1 MRAGSWFVI
10 ALLALNGCGLVRP
23 AVKAPPAP
31 EPLPP
36 LPPGEVPPRIE
47 ASQADESAELQ
58 QALGS
63 YSISNPAPARAA
75 LEAFVDRHPSSPQR
89 ARAGALLARLDLS
102 RGDPR
107 AARVVLQAHAR
118 PSSADPIVLFVR
130 GLLEARENQPR
141 AALATLASFASDG
154 PPPGFPERE
163 EAELSLLAALGDA
176 RAANGDPAGG
186 LSEWER
192 YARHGAA
199 REAERIYA
207 GQRAEAIGARLA
219 ESAAAQ
225 LYQTAGSDFARAAVG
240 LRAAAA
246 LRARGDA
253 AGARRVEDD
262 TARLRRSLGWS
273 SEVTGVGPGDPH
285 RLGLLAPFS
294 GSAALLGEV
303 VLRGAML
310 AIGDAAQGSEPLP
323 FQIVARDAA
332 SGRDGVSERA
342 ALELVR
348 EEAAIALVGVG
359 DRRAVGAAV
368 RDGVP
373 VLLLDEAPP
382 GATSTGFQILHT
394 PEIRA
399 TELARRAL
407 ALGVRRFA
415 ILGPDHST
423 GQRLAEAFSRAV
435 AAGGGRVTGRVT
447 YPGGTNVFTTA
458 VGQLRRAS
466 FESVFVADD
475 ASRLELVAP
484 ALAAGDIW
492 PQPWS
497 GATPA
502 PRPPRAPGAAPR
514 REVLLLST
522 AVGLTLQLLRN
533 AGRYVQGAL
542 LAPGFFSDV
551 DDPRSSRFVAQYR
564 ALYGQDPVAT
574 DAYGYD
580 AFRLLT
586 SAIDRGAR
594 SRSDLLQAL
603 GGGAFEGVTGT
614 LRFGPDHTRVDA
626 PPIYMVEGDTIRALR

>member
-1 MRAGSWFVI
+1 MRALS
-10 ALLALNGCGLVRP
+10 ALAVLALTGCGLVRP
-23 AVKAPPAP
+23 AVKAPSAP

-36 LPPGEVPPRIE
+36 LPPGEGPPPIE
-47 ASQADESAELQ
+47 ATRADENAELQ

-63 YSISNPAPARAA
+63 YSVSNPEPARAA
-75 LEAFVDRHPSSPQR
+75 LEAFVERHPSSAQR
-89 ARAGALLARLDLS
+89 PRAGALLARLDLS
-102 RGDPR
+102 RGDAR
-107 AARVVLQAHAR
+107 AARAKLQAHTR
-118 PSSADPIVLFVR
+118 PSTADPIVLFVR

-141 AALATLASFASDG
+141 AALATLSTFASDG

-163 EAELSLLAALGDA
+163 EAELCLMAAMGDA
-176 RAANGDPAGG
+176 RAASGDPAGG
-186 LSEWER
+186 LAEWER
-192 YARHGAA
+192 YARHGSA

-219 ESAAAQ
+219 EEAAAQ
-225 LYQTAGSDFARAAVG
+225 LYQGAGSDFTRAAVG
-240 LRAAAA
+240 VRAAAG

-253 AGARRVEDD
+253 SGARRVEED

-273 SEVTGVGPGDPH
+273 SGAIGVGPGDPH

-294 GSAALLGEV
+294 GGAAVLGEF

-310 AIGDAAQGSEPLP
+310 AIGEAAQGSEPLP

-332 SGRDGVSERA
+332 SDREGVSERS

-359 DRRAVGAAV
+359 DRRAVNAAV

-394 PEIRA
+394 PDTRA
-399 TELARRAL
+399 AELARRAL

-415 ILGPDHST
+415 ILGPDHAA
-423 GQRLAEAFSRAV
+423 GQRLAEAFTRAV
-435 AAGGGRVTGRVT
+435 AAGGGKVTGRAH
-447 YPGGTNVFTTA
+447 YPGGSNVFTNA

-466 FESVFVADD
+466 FEAVFVADD
-475 ASRLELVAP
+475 SSRLELVAP

-497 GATPA
+497 GARTA
-502 PRPPRAPGAAPR
+502 PQPPRAPGVPAR

-522 AVGLTLQLLRN
+522 AEGNIPKLLRN

-542 LAPGFFSDV
+542 LAPGFFSDS
-551 DDPRSSRFVAQYR
+551 DDPRSSRFVGQYR
-564 ALYGQDPVAT
+564 ALYGQDPVAA

-586 SAIDRGAR
+586 LAIDRGAR

-603 GGGAFEGVTGT
+603 ANGTFEGVTGT
-614 LRFGPDHTRVDA
+614 LRFGPDHTRVDS
-626 PPIYMVEGDTIRALR
+626 PPIYMVEGDAIRALR